1 MTPSIAIVGS
11 HGFIGSSLKV
21 KAEALGIRI
30 IEFTSRHSTWSNSD
44 VASQIANVDIIY
56 WCASRVNP
64 ASAESHPELVEQEFS
79 DWQDFLNRLTSEY
92 KNLPRMV
99 FLSSGGCIYSGAA
112 EKFSEEDPALGTN
125 NYGRLKSRMEAR
137 FLEVYPKPVI
147 LRIANV
153 YGPGQPHG
161 KQQGVIS
168 EWIYQIRSGNAI
180 NVFGNL
186 ETFRD
191 YIYIDDLVEALL
203 QVQLIETT
211 PLVLNIGSGQK
222 TNLQEIISALNSSF
236 NGNLQIN
243 YKSARITDRSGF
255 VLDIAKAKNLLR
267 WSPKID
273 LESGIQLTLKSQFHD

>member
-1 MTPSIAIVGS
+1 M
-11 HGFIGSSLKV
+11 K
-21 KAEALGIRI
+21 
-30 IEFTSRHSTWSNSD
+30 
-44 VASQIANVDIIY
+44 Q
-56 WCASRVNP
+56 VNP
-64 ASAESHPELVEQEFS
+64 AFACLHF
-79 DWQDFLNRLTSEY
+79 
-92 KNLPRMV
+92 
-99 FLSSGGCIYSGAA
+99 
-112 EKFSEEDPALGTN
+112 
-125 NYGRLKSRMEAR
+125 
-137 FLEVYPKPVI
+137 
-147 LRIANV
+147 
-153 YGPGQPHG
+153 
-161 KQQGVIS
+161 S